1 MVEPLYYLY
10 SWVYP
15 IDREVTGELLRV
27 SRVLPVAGFLE
38 GWELLGKVQG
48 GREQWVPGDTTGSYR
63 RTVMYHIF
71 MEYII

>member
-1 MVEPLYYLY
+1 MITAWEYTPYPLVPSLPRDH
-10 SWVYP
+10 P
-15 IDREVTGELLRV
+15 IPLEVLD
-27 SRVLPVAGFLE
+27 
-38 GWELLGKVQG
+38 